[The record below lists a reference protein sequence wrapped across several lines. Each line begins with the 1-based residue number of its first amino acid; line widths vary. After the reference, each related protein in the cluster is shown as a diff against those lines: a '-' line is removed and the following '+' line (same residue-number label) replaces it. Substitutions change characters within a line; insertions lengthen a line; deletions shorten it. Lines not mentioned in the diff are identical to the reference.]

1 MAKVKFNT
9 ALGEYGD
16 LEDLYTSL
24 FNLDLTTHT
33 KTKAVYTDTV
43 NGNKLVLLGNGF
55 EYSGANMEDGTIT
68 TIAFQTDEG
77 KRVATVNHGKWD
89 PVDLITAYGVDG
101 FDGMV
106 AYVLKAKDT
115 MLGSKLGDL
124 LAGEAGNDKI
134 LGKNGNDLIYGQQ
147 GNDRLTGG
155 RGSDTFFFEPGLGKD
170 IVTDFDA
177 LGGDLKQD
185 HLNLPFDAEFT
196 EIQKG
201 KNLVLDF
208 GDGDTLTLLGV
219 RAKDFGLEDINPVS

>member
-1 MAKVKFNT
+1 MAKIKLNV

-16 LEDLYTSL
+16 LEDLYTSIG
-24 FNLDLTTHT
+24 NLELTTHVA
-33 KTKAVYTDTV
+33 TKAVYTDSESE
-43 NGNKLVLLGNGF
+43 NKLILLGKDFVYDGDVL
-55 EYSGANMEDGTIT
+55 ESGTIT
-68 TIAFQTDEG
+68 TIAFQNAEN

-89 PVDLITAYGVDG
+89 PADLLTAYGVDG

-106 AYVLKAKDT
+106 AYVLKGRDT

-134 LGKNGNDLIYGQQ
+134 LGNRGHDLIYGQA

-170 IVTDFDA
+170 IITDFDA

-185 HLNLPFDAEFT
+185 YLNLPFEVEFT

-208 GDGDTLTLLGV
+208 GEGDTLTLLGV
-219 RAKDFGLEDINPVS
+219 KAEDFGDEDIRSIS